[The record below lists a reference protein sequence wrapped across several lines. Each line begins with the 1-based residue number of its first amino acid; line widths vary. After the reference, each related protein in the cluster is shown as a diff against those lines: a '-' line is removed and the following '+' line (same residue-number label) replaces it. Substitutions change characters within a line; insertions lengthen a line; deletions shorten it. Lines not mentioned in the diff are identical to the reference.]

1 MMRVTHRSIADNM
14 SKYMAESLEKLNY
27 FQNQL
32 ASEKKFTNASDNP
45 SLATS
50 ALAMRLSL
58 QANESYQATA
68 ETTSEWMGVNE
79 VALGQM
85 IDIAGT
91 ANDLVLKG
99 MSDTQNA
106 DERAAFAIEIDEL
119 IRQGLDVANT
129 NLSGNYIFSGF
140 KTSTKPFSLTAG
152 SPDTINYAGD
162 AGVMQRSVGVGQKI
176 TVNFD
181 SESTFRPLFDA
192 MIRARDALN
201 VEDEVELQAGL
212 QDLTDAM
219 KTLNQVR
226 TTNAGRQKQLDATLE
241 RLEGTQ
247 VEIEKLLSIRQDVDM
262 AEAIVY
268 LRNQETVYQAVLE
281 VSQRAISTS
290 NLFQYLK

>member
-1 MMRVTHRSIADNM
+1 MRVTHRSIADNM
-14 SKYMAESLEKLNY
+14 NKYMAESLEKLNY
-27 FQNQL
+27 FQNQV
-32 ASEKKFTNASDNP
+32 SSKKKFTNASDNP

-99 MSDTQNA
+99 LSDTQSV

-140 KTSTKPFSLTAG
+140 KTSTKPFSLTTG

-181 SESTFRPLFDA
+181 SESAFRPLFDA
-192 MIRARDALN
+192 MIHARDALN
-201 VEDEVELQAGL
+201 AEDEVELQASL
-212 QDLTDAM
+212 QDFTDAM

-226 TTNAGRQKQLDATLE
+226 TTNAGRQKQLVATME